1 MSRLRGMDG
10 LFSLRMI
17 YAAWPAK
24 TVRHEPAV
32 GAPRE
37 GRAIFDQPGAVI
49 LGGDV
54 VTTEPTL
61 RWPRDAFA
69 AVVRGDVFVIDG
81 RRYRV
86 SEPPQPSLDGDEI
99 SAPLERAA

>member
-10 LFSLRMI
+10 LYSLRMI

-24 TVRHEPAV
+24 TVRHEPSV

-37 GRAIFDQPGAVI
+37 GRAIFDQPGATL

-54 VTTEPTL
+54 VTTAPAL
-61 RWPRDAFA
+61 HWVRDAFQP
-69 AVVRGDVFVIDG
+69 VLRGDVFVVDG
-81 RRYRV
+81 KRYRV
-86 SEPPQPSLDGDEI
+86 SEPPQPSVDGDEF